1 MQFVTTNSRIDLERL
16 TVPPLS
22 LFYEM
27 RDQTPSVG
35 MESGE
40 PVEAVPSNQLHD
52 LYMFIIYH
60 TYDEN
65 VKARPPSLRSRKI
78 ISLPDMGDVPLDVC
92 TALNSLPAMYSALQW
107 EMINGLQYWIE
118 QSTME

>member
-22 LFYEM
+22 VFYEM
-27 RDQTPSVG
+27 RDQTPSVSA
-35 MESGE
+35 ESGE
-40 PVEAVPSNQLHD
+40 PVEATPSNQLHD

-60 TYDEN
+60 TYADN
-65 VKARPPSLRSRKI
+65 VKASPPILRARN
-78 ISLPDMGDVPLDVC
+78 ISLPDMGDVPIDVC
-92 TALNSLPAMYSALQW
+92 VALNVLPAVYSALQR
-107 EMINGLQYWIE
+107 EMINGLLYWIE